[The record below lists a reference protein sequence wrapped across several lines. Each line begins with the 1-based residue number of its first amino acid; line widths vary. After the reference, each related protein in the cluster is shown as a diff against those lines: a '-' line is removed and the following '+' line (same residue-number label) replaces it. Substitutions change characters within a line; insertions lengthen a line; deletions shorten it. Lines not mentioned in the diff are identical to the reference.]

1 MAIEPLQDE
10 PTIGRLVSDASRD
23 VSSLIQKEIQLAK
36 SELKVSFKNGGT
48 GLGLFAAA
56 AFFVLMGLVMF
67 SIGLAYLLHWNG
79 SGLDLHW
86 AFLAVFVLYLLIA
99 ALLGFVGYRKV
110 RKVRG
115 PEKAIAEAQKTKA
128 VLTNRGG

>member
-23 VSSLIQKEIQLAK
+23 ISSLLQKEIQLAK
-36 SELKVSFKNGGT
+36 SELKVSVKNGGT
-48 GLGLFAAA
+48 GLGLFAGA
-56 AFFVLMGLVMF
+56 AFFAVMALVMF
-67 SIGLAYLLHWNG
+67 SVGLAYLFNWNG

-99 ALLGFVGYRKV
+99 GLLGFVGYRKV

-128 VLTNRGG
+128 ALTNRS